1 MALLTE
7 LQDAIIN
14 NRLPGTDVPF
24 SAESEKTEE
33 QIEKDLELLGK
44 AAIELA
50 IGKKVFYTSSW

>member
-1 MALLTE
+1 MALLTQ

-14 NRLPGTDVPF
+14 DRLPNTDVPF
-24 SAESEKTEE
+24 SAGSEKTEE
-33 QIEKDLELLGK
+33 QLEIDLELLGK